1 MNELAIIYIVVFCA
15 VLLAVQGA
23 YWFFSEQQR
32 VRGAINRR
40 LVLAKQTGSAQ
51 EVFET
56 LKRER
61 GLVGLD
67 TRRFGYLNDLLV
79 QSGLR
84 LDQKLL
90 IAVAFLLGLLFFVLF
105 GMAFGYGLQ
114 SLIFAT
120 ILAALSMLLFLVLTR
135 RKRIARF
142 SEQLPDAIDV
152 IVRGVKSGYP
162 FTVALGLVTKEMS
175 DPIGTEFGMT
185 SDEISFGSDI
195 GTALDNLF
203 HRVGHED
210 LLYLNMSLKIQT
222 QSGGNLAEIL
232 SRLARLL
239 RERAILRLK
248 VRAISAEGR
257 LSAVFLTAM
266 PFVLFAVISLMRPDY
281 FFNDVLANHPITMP
295 ALVLALTLLV
305 VGNFIIYRMVNFKV

>member
-40 LVLAKQTGSAQ
+40 LILAKQTGSAQ

-67 TRRFGYLNDLLV
+67 TRRFAYLNDLLV

-114 SLIFAT
+114 SLIFST

-222 QSGGNLAEIL
+222 QTGGNLAEIL

-281 FFNDVLANHPITMP
+281 FFNDVLGQPSYHHARI
-295 ALVLALTLLV
+295 
-305 VGNFIIYRMVNFKV
+305 GSRINFARSG

>member
-1 MNELAIIYIVVFCA
+1 MNELWIIYIVVFCA

-23 YWFFSEQQR
+23 YWFFTEQRQ

-40 LVLAKQTGSAQ
+40 LILAKQNASARD
-51 EVFET
+51 VLDT

-61 GLVGLD
+61 GLIGLD
-67 TRRFGYLNDLLV
+67 SEHFAYLNDLV
-79 QSGLR
+79 IQTGLR
-84 LDQKLL
+84 LEGKFL
-90 IAVAFLLGLLFFVLF
+90 IGIAFLLGVLFFVLF
-105 GMAFGYGLQ
+105 GLAFGYGL
-114 SLIFAT
+114 IAFV
-120 ILAALSMLLFLVLTR
+120 LSAICAGVVLVLFLAIVR

-142 SEQLPDAIDV
+142 SEQMPDALDV

-162 FTVALGLVTKEMS
+162 FTVALGLVAKEMS

-185 SDEISFGSDI
+185 SDEINFGSDL

-210 LLYLNMSLKIQT
+210 LLYVTMALKIQT
-222 QSGGNLAEIL
+222 ETGGNLAEIL
-232 SRLARLL
+232 SRLSSLL
-239 RERAILRLK
+239 RQRAMLRLK

-266 PFVLFAVISLMRPDY
+266 PFVLFGVVSLLRPDY
-281 FFNDVLANHPITMP
+281 YLGVSDNPIIMPILAVASIM
-295 ALVLALTLLV
+295 LLA
-305 VGNFIIYRMVNFKV
+305 GNVIIYRMVNFKV